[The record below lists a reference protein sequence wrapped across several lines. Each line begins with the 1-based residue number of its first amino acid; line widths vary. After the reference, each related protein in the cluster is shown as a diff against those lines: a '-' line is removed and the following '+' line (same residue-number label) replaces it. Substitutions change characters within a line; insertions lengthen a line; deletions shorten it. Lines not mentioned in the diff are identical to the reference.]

1 MRTAPYLAIAATLI
15 LWASSFPAIKAG
27 LDGYS
32 PLSLAALRFA
42 AASLVL
48 GCAAPFLGIRLPQR
62 RHGALVL
69 ALGLIGVA
77 GYHILLNY
85 GEALATASAAAF
97 IANAAPLFTTIMAK
111 AMGER
116 VGRRAWLGLLAGLA
130 GVWLIGGS
138 FSARGFFDPGAALL
152 LGAALCWSLFF
163 VLQKPLLTQ
172 HSPLEVTCYAVWI
185 GTIALALFLPDAI
198 VELRSASLSATL
210 SALYLGVLPTRRL
223 SLLGV
228 CACDCSR
235 VAGGALHISGPGS
248 FGGDRLCVARRATKP
263 RLFSWRILRAA
274 GCGDRASKPLMTRAV
289 AVSFQSR
296 HGRDLLAADRGD

>member
-62 RHGALVL
+62 RHGALVV

-210 SALYLGVLPTRRL
+210 SALYLGVLPTAGAYLCWAYVLATVPVSQAALYTYLVPVL
-223 SLLGV
+223 SAAIAYAWLGEQPSLGFSLGAFSVLLGV
-228 CACDCSR
+228 VIAHRSR
-235 VAGGALHISGPGS
+235 S
-248 FGGDRLCVARRATKP
+248 
-263 RLFSWRILRAA
+263 
-274 GCGDRASKPLMTRAV
+274 
-289 AVSFQSR
+289 
-296 HGRDLLAADRGD
+296 